1 VRDVVCDLESPR
13 ESADEPEPE
22 AEAGAVGA
30 RGEADPLV
38 TDDHDEL
45 AVLQVGLDNERTDR
59 CGAGIGMHDDVGA
72 RLRDGERD
80 VVQQRPRD
88 RMCRG

>member
-1 VRDVVCDLESPR
+1 MSASPR
-13 ESADEPEPE
+13 PRPGLSVR
-22 AEAGAVGA
+22 G
-30 RGEADPLV
+30 GEADPLV